1 MAYEI
6 NRVVLTRQALSIKHA
21 DTWLREPQ
29 KAKEQ
34 VKWTGQGYIVH
45 SSTTT
50 KKLDSNT
57 HNTIQKAKQRKRT
70 TFENKQ
76 ICKNSQYIKSKKEN
90 YTKIVDIE
98 A

>member
-6 NRVVLTRQALSIKHA
+6 NRVVFTRQALSIKYA

-34 VKWTGQGYIVH
+34 IKWIGQGYIMH
-45 SSTTT
+45 SSITI
-50 KKLDSNT
+50 KKLVSNT
-57 HNTIQKAKQRKRT
+57 HNMIQKAKQRKRT
-70 TFENKQ
+70 AFKNKQ

-90 YTKIVDIE
+90 Y
-98 A
+98 